1 MSVISIND
9 CALFRIVRV
18 MIENMEQIV
27 LEDSDVS
34 NYIED

>member
-1 MSVISIND
+1 MQ
-9 CALFRIVRV
+9 LFRIVRV

-27 LEDSDVS
+27 LEDSGVS